1 MDENGGAANISALT
15 RLSAQQRACL
25 RLVAEGKTSKEI
37 GRVLAL
43 SPSTVDSHVRA
54 AIDRLGARD
63 RVTAARQLMAYEQNQ
78 TPSVQD
84 LSDKGRQRSLFSL
97 PPLGGVRND
106 LSVRRRIYHV
116 VQIAMLGIMGMAA
129 AVVTIAGLVNLF
141 SR

>member
-1 MDENGGAANISALT
+1 MDENRGAANIFALT

-25 RLVAEGKTSKEI
+25 RLVAEGQTSKEI
-37 GRVLAL
+37 ARVLTL

-54 AIDRLGARD
+54 AIDRLGVRD
-63 RVTAARQLMAYEQNQ
+63 RASAARALMAYEQNQ
-78 TPSVQD
+78 TPSVEVS
-84 LSDKGRQRSLFSL
+84 SDRMERRSLLSL

-106 LSVRRRIYHV
+106 LSIRRRMYHV

-141 SR
+141 NR